1 LIEVK
6 KKPSDDTDVVIYFD
20 SFGTLPFQTY
30 LYLSYMPRVQAYLLS
45 SPALSSAEARGRR
58 FRPTEIGSWRAGVQ
72 FKCNSRIQTV
82 FSGKQMRELQTN
94 HGNVEHGKS

>member
-1 LIEVK
+1 MHAFLVIDLIEVK

-20 SFGTLPFQTY
+20 SFDTAVPDLPLPKIHATRA
-30 LYLSYMPRVQAYLLS
+30 LAYLLS

-72 FKCNSRIQTV
+72 FETPAYKLYFQAS
-82 FSGKQMRELQTN
+82 K
-94 HGNVEHGKS
+94 